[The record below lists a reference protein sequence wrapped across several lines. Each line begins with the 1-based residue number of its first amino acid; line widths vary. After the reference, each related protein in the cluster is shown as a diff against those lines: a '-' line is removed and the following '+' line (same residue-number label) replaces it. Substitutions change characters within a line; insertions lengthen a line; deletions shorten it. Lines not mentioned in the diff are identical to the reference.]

1 MLYNWICGLS
11 MAWVELAQRTP
22 ANFLVAFP
30 GQFAMAEEGKFL
42 VKLHC
47 GFNTSGSTGE
57 GLEGLPGLLV
67 TIAFVSIFLCIFLPP
82 NASNWFLVLF
92 LAVEIG
98 ASILYVLI
106 DRRNLK
112 ESERLRKEL
121 HQINE

>member
-1 MLYNWICGLS
+1 
-11 MAWVELAQRTP
+11 
-22 ANFLVAFP
+22 
-30 GQFAMAEEGKFL
+30 
-42 VKLHC
+42 
-47 GFNTSGSTGE
+47 
-57 GLEGLPGLLV
+57 LLV
-67 TIAFVSIFLCIFLPP
+67 TIAFVFIFLCVFLPP

-98 ASILYVLI
+98 ASILYVLM

>member
-1 MLYNWICGLS
+1 M
-11 MAWVELAQRTP
+11 
-22 ANFLVAFP
+22 
-30 GQFAMAEEGKFL
+30 
-42 VKLHC
+42 KLHC